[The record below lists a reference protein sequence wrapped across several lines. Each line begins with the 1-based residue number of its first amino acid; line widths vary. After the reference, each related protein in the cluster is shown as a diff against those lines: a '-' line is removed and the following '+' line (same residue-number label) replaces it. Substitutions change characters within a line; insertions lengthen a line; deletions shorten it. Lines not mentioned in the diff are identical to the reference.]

1 MCRTVKVGA
10 AVMCACG
17 GGLRVEG
24 SSRRAGM
31 LGDWE
36 VCTWIGSSMNSG
48 ERERIG
54 FMSGSSSELR
64 FLYTPGIRGRPPH
77 CRLMTQLVVWRARS
91 TEI

>member
-1 MCRTVKVGA
+1 VCRTVKVGA

-36 VCTWIGSSMNSG
+36 FCTWIGSSLNSEIG
-48 ERERIG
+48 RIG

-64 FLYTPGIRGRPPH
+64 FLYTPAFRGWPP
-77 CRLMTQLVVWRARS
+77 TF
-91 TEI
+91 E